1 MRREEMKTKAASEI
15 QNSAINVLK
24 ARVEDAAT
32 EFREARSQYQKENSK
47 SGERRMNPKEVPNL
61 VPG

>member
-47 SGERRMNPKEVPNL
+47 SGERRNPQ
-61 VPG
+61 GGT